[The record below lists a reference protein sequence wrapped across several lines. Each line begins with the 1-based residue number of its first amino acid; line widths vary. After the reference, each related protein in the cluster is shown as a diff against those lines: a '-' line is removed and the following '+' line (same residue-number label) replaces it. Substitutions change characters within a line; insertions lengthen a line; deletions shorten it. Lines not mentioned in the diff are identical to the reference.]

1 VTDYG
6 KETYNL
12 RVKNKYAHSVYV
24 LVLIPVHFVLIYH
37 HLEEYLG
44 MRLIYFFV
52 KVVTDYGKEIY
63 NLRVKNK

>member
-6 KETYNL
+6 KEIYNL

-24 LVLIPVHFVLIYH
+24 LVLIPVHFVLISH

-44 MRLIYFFV
+44 MRLIYFFA
-52 KVVTDYGKEIY
+52 KVCD
-63 NLRVKNK
+63 

>member
-1 VTDYG
+1 M
-6 KETYNL
+6 L
-12 RVKNKYAHSVYV
+12 HSVYV

-63 NLRVKNK
+63 NLHVKNKYAHCIYMSSY